1 MLTEL
6 RKVTRGWIAM
16 GVIGLLALA
25 FAIWGINDVFK
36 PIQSNEVASGRGVQV
51 SQQEFNLAFD
61 NELKRAR
68 AQSGKSVTRQEAVD
82 ANLHMRL
89 VNQLVNQRV
98 FDALA
103 TRVNVGASDAM
114 VAKSIQDT
122 QAFRNPV
129 TGAFDAGTYRSL
141 LAQNGITTALYE
153 NDVRGEMARNQLAD
167 ALVAGIRPPSS
178 FGRMAIAFE
187 SERRTISIA
196 AITPDRV
203 GTPAA
208 PTDAEIEAFY
218 KAQAE
223 AFALPEYRAFTVIR
237 AEPAD
242 FAGHVEVPEAK
253 IKELYEF
260 RKAQLVTPEKRTF
273 VLLSGGSDRAAA
285 EEAGRRLAAGE
296 DPQAIARGLNMQ
308 AQTLEQKTKSDAP
321 DARIGA
327 AVFAAAAGQ
336 VTAPIQGITWAIAR
350 VSAVTPG
357 ASPSLEDVREQL
369 HSELAQD
376 EAQTLMTAAVEKF
389 DEVRSSGATIEDA
402 AGQAGLSITRIPLTD
417 ARGLNAAGQP
427 EASILDQPEIV
438 QAAFAAAEG
447 DPTDWTSTET
457 GGSYLIRIDTLKPP
471 GPPPLAQVRDRV
483 ALAWRMQKTGEAMR
497 KLSDELSAAVNGG
510 TSFVS
515 AAKALRL
522 PVLATS
528 QTITRQMAGQGGP
541 SRQLMGA
548 LFTGRAG
555 EVVSG
560 AGGPGGAVLYVAQ
573 IENVERDDPSKNP
586 QLLEEARR
594 SLDSMLA
601 DDMLATVQNAARQHA
616 RIRLNQPLIDRLVGK
631 NDNAASED
639 DTK

>member
-36 PIQSNEVASGRGVQV
+36 PIQSNEVASGRGVKV
-51 SQQEFNLAFD
+51 TQQEFNLAFD

-68 AQSGKSVTRQEAVD
+68 AQSGKSVTRQEAVE

-103 TRVNVGASDAM
+103 GRVDVGASDAM

-122 QAFRNPV
+122 EAFRNPV

-141 LAQNGITTALYE
+141 LAQNGITAALYE

-196 AITPDRV
+196 AITPERV
-203 GTPAA
+203 GAPAA
-208 PTDAEIEAFY
+208 PTDTEIEAFY
-218 KAQAE
+218 KAQAQ

-242 FAGHVEVPEAK
+242 FASRVEVPETK

-273 VLLSGGSDRAAA
+273 VLLSGGADRAAA

-308 AQTLEQKTKSDAP
+308 AQTFEDKTKSDAP

-327 AVFAAAAGQ
+327 AVFGAAAGQ
-336 VTAPIQGITWAIAR
+336 MTAPIQGITWSIAR
-350 VSAVTPG
+350 VTSVTPG
-357 ASPSLEDVREQL
+357 ASPTLEEVREQL

-376 EAQTLMTAAVEKF
+376 EAQTLMTNAVEKF

-402 AGQAGLSITRIPLTD
+402 AGQAGLAVTRIPLTD

-457 GGSYLIRIDTLKPP
+457 GGSYMIRIDTLKPS

-497 KLSDELSAAVNGG
+497 ELSDELSAAVTGG
-510 TSFVS
+510 ASFTN
-515 AAKALRL
+515 AAKTLRL
-522 PVLATS
+522 PVLVTS

-548 LFTGRAG
+548 VFTGRAG
-555 EVVSG
+555 EIVSG

-573 IENVERDDPSKNP
+573 IENIERDDPSKTP
-586 QLLEEARR
+586 QLLEEARQ
-594 SLDSMLA
+594 SLNSMLA
-601 DDMLATVQNAARQHA
+601 EDMLVTVQNAARQQA

-631 NDNAASED
+631 NDNTTED